1 MISILC
7 DSTITPED
15 LLCLRGASHTL
26 RFILGSQRVNDL
38 VERFIRRSARWI
50 LPNEVD
56 WWDVGGYEE
65 WDVLEQESE
74 QTDPEFFEL
83 DGEKIRIQRQRKR
96 KHRAEDLERMEFR
109 GRRRV
114 RIRFLLPMAGL
125 LPAVNINSTLKMG
138 RETSYAYSSS
148 IRNRKR
154 VVHIVGNIKK
164 LIEEVEIDPE
174 KGMNTSSIDEY
185 RKKNVEGKER
195 FKAWPSGTPKPM
207 NAKFLTY

>member
-1 MISILC
+1 M
-7 DSTITPED
+7 
-15 LLCLRGASHTL
+15 
-26 RFILGSQRVNDL
+26 
-38 VERFIRRSARWI
+38 VERFIRRSARWL

-83 DGEKIRIQRQRKR
+83 VGEKIRIQRQRERESTEQKIWR
-96 KHRAEDLERMEFR
+96 EWSSEAEEEF
-109 GRRRV
+109 GSGSCFPWLACYLLSTSTRR
-114 RIRFLLPMAGL
+114 
-125 LPAVNINSTLKMG
+125 SKWG

-207 NAKFLTY
+207 NANFLTY